1 MFKKFIGVVCVS
13 AALCWAAAPAQAGED
28 LAHTVNPGDTLY
40 GISRTY
46 GVQLAALMYVN
57 NLEGSLI
64 FPGQR
69 LMIPAESFQ
78 AEAYGHEDVMLLAR
92 IIHAEARGESFEGK
106 VAVGAVILNRARNPA
121 FPNTIR
127 EVIYQRINGVYQ
139 FTPVADG
146 SINLPPDRECIRAAV
161 EALRGRDPT
170 NGALFFYNPVIA
182 RDRWIRTLPVVRRIG
197 NHLFATAA

>member
-1 MFKKFIGVVCVS
+1 MFKKLIGIVCVT
-13 AALCWAAAPAQAGED
+13 AAACCVSAPAQAVQE

-46 GVQLAALMYVN
+46 GVQLAALMDVN
-57 NLEGSLI
+57 NLRGSLI
-64 FPGQR
+64 FPGQK
-69 LMIPAESFQ
+69 LIIPPQPVQLAAHSQ
-78 AEAYGHEDVMLLAR
+78 EDVLLLAR

-106 VAVGAVILNRARNPA
+106 VAVGAVILNRAKNPA
-121 FPNTIR
+121 FPNSIR
-127 EVIYQRINGVYQ
+127 GVIYQKINGVYQ

-146 SINLPPDRECIRAAV
+146 TINLPPDKESIRAAV

-182 RDRWIRTLPVVRRIG
+182 RDRWIRTLPVVQRIG

>member
-1 MFKKFIGVVCVS
+1 MLKKFIGIVCVTTAVCCVS
-13 AALCWAAAPAQAGED
+13 APAQAVQD

-46 GVQLAALMYVN
+46 GVQLAALMDVN
-57 NLEGSLI
+57 NLRGSLI
-64 FPGQR
+64 FPGQK
-69 LMIPAESFQ
+69 LIIPAHPIQPAAYSQ
-78 AEAYGHEDVMLLAR
+78 ADVLLLAR

-106 VAVGAVILNRARNPA
+106 VAVGAVILNRAKHPA
-121 FPNTIR
+121 FPNSVR
-127 EVIYQRINGVYQ
+127 DVIYQKINGVYQ

-146 SINLPPDRECIRAAV
+146 TINLPPDKESIRAAV

-182 RDRWIRTLPVVRRIG
+182 RDRWIRTLPVVQRIG